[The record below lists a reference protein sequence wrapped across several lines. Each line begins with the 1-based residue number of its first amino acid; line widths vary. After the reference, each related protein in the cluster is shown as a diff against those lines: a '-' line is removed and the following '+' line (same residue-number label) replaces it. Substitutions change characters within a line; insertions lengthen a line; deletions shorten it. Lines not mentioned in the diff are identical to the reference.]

1 MRWLVATCFSCEC
14 LWQSVTLLAVFLFYK
29 EQWSVKESA
38 YFSFSISCAR
48 PLFFFSTAILIC
60 LNSSGLG
67 YVLGLFRFMRWF
79 MRNLLSKTFVNH
91 MNYYYNELFICLF
104 IWKWAWPADLHLICA
119 SDDEL
124 HRLSGCV
131 MTKYKEFSY
140 IGELSGV
147 HLFVQCSLSAH
158 AHFPSPPIDQQ
169 PHLKLR
175 EAESVFLSGGCR
187 GWTVI
192 ADSSGTPNGSSASC
206 YCLCLCVMV
215 FLCVAYSVLMVLSW
229 SVIVSTSQ
237 HRPSVTHRFC
247 YFVA

>member
-1 MRWLVATCFSCEC
+1 MHGHCFFLHCNLNTPELLWSRIRSWFVSLYEVIHEKLTEQNICEPHELLL
-14 LWQSVTLLAVFLFYK
+14 LWIIQCK
-29 EQWSVKESA
+29 
-38 YFSFSISCAR
+38 
-48 PLFFFSTAILIC
+48 
-60 LNSSGLG
+60 
-67 YVLGLFRFMRWF
+67 
-79 MRNLLSKTFVNH
+79 
-91 MNYYYNELFICLF
+91 LFIYLF

-175 EAESVFLSGGCR
+175 EAERVFLSGGCR

-215 FLCVAYSVLMVLSW
+215 FFMCCIQCPDGAQLVCDSFHKPTQTICHTQVLL
-229 SVIVSTSQ
+229 
-237 HRPSVTHRFC
+237 FC
-247 YFVA
+247 SLTCLISH

>member
-1 MRWLVATCFSCEC
+1 MPELLWSRIRSWFVSLYEVIHGKLTEQNICEPHE
-14 LWQSVTLLAVFLFYK
+14 LLL
-29 EQWSVKESA
+29 
-38 YFSFSISCAR
+38 
-48 PLFFFSTAILIC
+48 LLIIQC
-60 LNSSGLG
+60 
-67 YVLGLFRFMRWF
+67 
-79 MRNLLSKTFVNH
+79 K
-91 MNYYYNELFICLF
+91 LFICLF

-175 EAESVFLSGGCR
+175 EAERVFLSGGCR

-215 FLCVAYSVLMVLSW
+215 FYVLHTVSW
-229 SVIVSTSQ
+229 WCS
-237 HRPSVTHRFC
+237 
-247 YFVA
+247 AGLW

>member
-1 MRWLVATCFSCEC
+1 MPELLWSRIRSWFVSLYEVIHEKLTEQNICEPHELLL
-14 LWQSVTLLAVFLFYK
+14 LWFIQCK
-29 EQWSVKESA
+29 
-38 YFSFSISCAR
+38 
-48 PLFFFSTAILIC
+48 
-60 LNSSGLG
+60 
-67 YVLGLFRFMRWF
+67 
-79 MRNLLSKTFVNH
+79 
-91 MNYYYNELFICLF
+91 LFIYLF

-131 MTKYKEFSY
+131 KTKYKEFSY

-175 EAESVFLSGGCR
+175 EAERVFLSGGCR
-187 GWTVI
+187 GWTVF

-215 FLCVAYSVLMVLSW
+215 FFMCCIQCPDGAQLVCDSFHKPTQTICHTQVLL
-229 SVIVSTSQ
+229 
-237 HRPSVTHRFC
+237 FC
-247 YFVA
+247 SLTCLISH

>member
-1 MRWLVATCFSCEC
+1 MPELLWSRIRSWFVSLYDVIHEKLTEQNICEPHELLL
-14 LWQSVTLLAVFLFYK
+14 LWIIQCK
-29 EQWSVKESA
+29 
-38 YFSFSISCAR
+38 
-48 PLFFFSTAILIC
+48 
-60 LNSSGLG
+60 
-67 YVLGLFRFMRWF
+67 
-79 MRNLLSKTFVNH
+79 
-91 MNYYYNELFICLF
+91 LFICLF

-215 FLCVAYSVLMVLSW
+215 FFMCCIQCPDGAQLVCDSFHKPTQTICHTQVLL
-229 SVIVSTSQ
+229 
-237 HRPSVTHRFC
+237 FC
-247 YFVA
+247 SLTCLISH

>member
-1 MRWLVATCFSCEC
+1 MSLTVSDSASRLSVLQRAVICEGVC
-14 LWQSVTLLAVFLFYK
+14 IFQFFYFLCTAI
-29 EQWSVKESA
+29 V
-38 YFSFSISCAR
+38 
-48 PLFFFSTAILIC
+48 FFSTAILIR
-60 LNSSGLG
+60 LNSSGLW

-175 EAESVFLSGGCR
+175 EAERVFLSGGCR

-215 FLCVAYSVLMVLSW
+215 FFMCCIQCPDGAQLVCDSFHKPTQTICHTQVLL
-229 SVIVSTSQ
+229 
-237 HRPSVTHRFC
+237 FC
-247 YFVA
+247 SLTCLISH

>member
-1 MRWLVATCFSCEC
+1 MPELLWSRIRSWFVSLYEVIHEKLTEQNICEPHELLL
-14 LWQSVTLLAVFLFYK
+14 LWFIQCK
-29 EQWSVKESA
+29 
-38 YFSFSISCAR
+38 
-48 PLFFFSTAILIC
+48 
-60 LNSSGLG
+60 
-67 YVLGLFRFMRWF
+67 
-79 MRNLLSKTFVNH
+79 
-91 MNYYYNELFICLF
+91 LFIYLF

-215 FLCVAYSVLMVLSW
+215 FFMCCIQCPDGAQLVCDSFHKPTQTICHTQVLL
-229 SVIVSTSQ
+229 
-237 HRPSVTHRFC
+237 FC
-247 YFVA
+247 SLTCLISH

>member
-1 MRWLVATCFSCEC
+1 MPELLWSRIRSWFVSLYEVIHEKLTEQNICEPHELLL
-14 LWQSVTLLAVFLFYK
+14 LWIIQCK
-29 EQWSVKESA
+29 
-38 YFSFSISCAR
+38 
-48 PLFFFSTAILIC
+48 
-60 LNSSGLG
+60 
-67 YVLGLFRFMRWF
+67 
-79 MRNLLSKTFVNH
+79 
-91 MNYYYNELFICLF
+91 LFIYLF

-175 EAESVFLSGGCR
+175 EAERVFLSGGCR

-215 FLCVAYSVLMVLSW
+215 FFMCCIQCPDGAQLVCDSFHKPTQTICHTQVLL
-229 SVIVSTSQ
+229 
-237 HRPSVTHRFC
+237 FC
-247 YFVA
+247 SLTCLISH

>member
-1 MRWLVATCFSCEC
+1 MSKV
-14 LWQSVTLLAVFLFYK
+14 LWSRIRS
-29 EQWSVKESA
+29 W
-38 YFSFSISCAR
+38 
-48 PLFFFSTAILIC
+48 FFFALWDDSWETCWAKHLWTAWILIII
-60 LNSSGLG
+60 
-67 YVLGLFRFMRWF
+67 
-79 MRNLLSKTFVNH
+79 
-91 MNYYYNELFICLF
+91 MNYSVQIIHLLVHL
-104 IWKWAWPADLHLICA
+104 KWAWPADLHLICA
-119 SDDEL
+119 SDDVL

-147 HLFVQCSLSAH
+147 HLFVQCSLLAH

-206 YCLCLCVMV
+206 YRLCLCVMV
-215 FLCVAYSVLMVLSW
+215 SYVLHTVSW
-229 SVIVSTSQ
+229 RCS
-237 HRPSVTHRFC
+237 
-247 YFVA
+247 AGLW

>member
-1 MRWLVATCFSCEC
+1 MHGHCFFLHCNLNTPELLWSRIRSWFVSLYEVIHEKLTEQNICEPHELLL
-14 LWQSVTLLAVFLFYK
+14 LWIIQCK
-29 EQWSVKESA
+29 
-38 YFSFSISCAR
+38 
-48 PLFFFSTAILIC
+48 
-60 LNSSGLG
+60 
-67 YVLGLFRFMRWF
+67 
-79 MRNLLSKTFVNH
+79 
-91 MNYYYNELFICLF
+91 LFICLF

-215 FLCVAYSVLMVLSW
+215 FFMCCIQCPDGAHLVSDSFHQKTRCSNGFHKPIQTICHTQVLL
-229 SVIVSTSQ
+229 
-237 HRPSVTHRFC
+237 FC
-247 YFVA
+247 SLTCLISH

>member
-1 MRWLVATCFSCEC
+1 MPELLWSRIRSWFVSLYEVIHGKLTEQNICEPHELLL
-14 LWQSVTLLAVFLFYK
+14 LWIIQCK
-29 EQWSVKESA
+29 
-38 YFSFSISCAR
+38 
-48 PLFFFSTAILIC
+48 
-60 LNSSGLG
+60 
-67 YVLGLFRFMRWF
+67 
-79 MRNLLSKTFVNH
+79 
-91 MNYYYNELFICLF
+91 LFICLF

-215 FLCVAYSVLMVLSW
+215 SYVLHTVSW
-229 SVIVSTSQ
+229 WCS
-237 HRPSVTHRFC
+237 
-247 YFVA
+247 AGLW